1 MCETLLRGVKKKV
14 FFNPGLADRNRGEY
28 TSLLLL
34 LSGVFIDQNLFLL
47 YILRKKFHL
56 FGKIYNIPSGTFLL
70 VVW

>member
-47 YILRKKFHL
+47 YILRKEILHVWKNIQYTFGNL
-56 FGKIYNIPSGTFLL
+56 FY
-70 VVW
+70 